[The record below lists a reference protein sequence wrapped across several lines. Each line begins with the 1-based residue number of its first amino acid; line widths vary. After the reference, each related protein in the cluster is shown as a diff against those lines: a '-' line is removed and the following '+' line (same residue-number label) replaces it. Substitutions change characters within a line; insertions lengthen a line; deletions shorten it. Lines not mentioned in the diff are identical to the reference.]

1 MADYPEGRRRGRS
14 VHEGRPSLPPDD
26 DDDDPLGIIDRIDEL
41 PDLGLDAD
49 VVDTGLS
56 NRLGAG
62 RPLTRVLNKARS
74 LTLAQLLFLFI
85 SPGAIAGAIWS
96 FIFFWGED
104 GESATRTQ
112 VAVQAIPEL
121 STTTRLSTTT
131 LQTPATTLEA
141 LANQGEGASRMADLI
156 PSIVFLNSYE
166 CEIGGSG
173 TVVGDGRLVLTNA
186 HVVRDGNTTCDTG
199 VWFIDSDQETLC
211 DYDEDG
217 WFHMSDE
224 PDAVGIVAEFDD
236 DLDLAVLRL
245 FNSSTLQP
253 LNSGSRGHPPLK
265 PWISKPEFG
274 EPVYVLG
281 WPGSGGCTITVTR
294 GIYSGM
300 DLTDEFEYYKTDA
313 TVNRG
318 NSGGAAFDADGHF
331 IGVPT
336 AGTYAELE
344 CDDPG
349 ECSVEDIP
357 YGLIR
362 PIKYAIPMI
371 NRVDKTP

>member
-1 MADYPEGRRRGRS
+1 MADFLEGRRQRRS

-26 DDDDPLGIIDRIDEL
+26 DDDDDDDLLRIIDGKDEL
-41 PDLGLDAD
+41 PDLG
-49 VVDTGLS
+49 
-56 NRLGAG
+56 GAG

-74 LTLAQLLFLFI
+74 LTLAQIVLLFI

-96 FIFFWGED
+96 GIFFWGED
-104 GESATRTQ
+104 GESTTETQ
-112 VAVQAIPEL
+112 VASQTIPEL
-121 STTTRLSTTT
+121 PTTTRSSTTTF
-131 LQTPATTLEA
+131 QTPAPTLEA
-141 LANQGEGASRMADLI
+141 LANQREGTSRMVDLI

-166 CEIGGSG
+166 CGISGSG

-186 HVVRDGNTTCDTG
+186 HVVRDGHTTCDTG
-199 VWFIDSDQETLC
+199 VWFIDSDRESLC

-217 WFHMSDE
+217 WAYMSDQ
-224 PDAVGIVAEFDD
+224 PDALGIVAEFDD
-236 DLDLAVLRL
+236 ELDLAVLRL

-274 EPVYVLG
+274 EPLYVLG
-281 WPGSGGCTITVTR
+281 WPGTGGCTITVTR

-300 DLTDEFEYYKTDA
+300 DLTEEFEYYKTDA
-313 TVNRG
+313 TVNHG

-344 CDDPG
+344 CNDPG
-349 ECSVEDIP
+349 ECSTGDLP

-362 PIKYAIPMI
+362 PIKHAIPLI
-371 NRVDKTP
+371 NRADSTP